1 MILYTMMPQE
11 LIYPQTEMEE
21 SNLKYVDVNGVPLA
35 VSQAGNGEYTIERVM
50 STDPQH
56 FLDGRYSP
64 GQKIRF

>member
-11 LIYPQTEMEE
+11 LIYPQTEMEDHI
-21 SNLKYVDVNGVPLA
+21 KFVDVNGVSLA
-35 VSQAGNGEYTIERVM
+35 VSSSQNGEYTIERVM

>member
-11 LIYPQTEMEE
+11 LIYPQTETED
-21 SNLKYVDVNGVPLA
+21 NQFKYINVNGVSLA
-35 VSQAGNGEYTIERVM
+35 VSPSQSGEYTIERVM
-50 STDPQH
+50 STNPQH

>member
-11 LIYPQTEMEE
+11 LIYPQTDMED
-21 SNLKYVDVNGVPLA
+21 NQFKYVDVNGVSLA
-35 VSQAGNGEYTIERVM
+35 VSHSQNGEYIIERVM

-64 GQKIRF
+64 GQKIRL

>member
-21 SNLKYVDVNGVPLA
+21 SNFKYVDINGVSLA
-35 VSQAGNGEYTIERVM
+35 VSHAQNGEYTIERVM

-64 GQKIRF
+64 GQKIKL